1 MVAPALRLS
10 NDVINR
16 HVTEREVGQT
26 PIAQPLLL
34 TIERVSMRSVVRETF
49 GGTRDVRPVNDRPQ
63 NPFTLIKPEFSLQ
76 PEPNQLHCP
85 W

>member
-16 HVTEREVGQT
+16 HIAEREMGT
-26 PIAQPLLL
+26 TAIAQPFLLP
-34 TIERVSMRSVVRETF
+34 IERVSMRSVVRESF
-49 GGTRDVRPVNDRPQ
+49 RRTRDVCAVNDRPQ
-63 NPFTLIKPEFSLQ
+63 NPFTLIKPEFSLK
-76 PEPNQLHCP
+76 PVPNQLHCP

>member
-1 MVAPALRLS
+1 MIATALRLG
-10 NDVINR
+10 NDVIDC
-16 HVTEREVGQT
+16 HVAEREMRPT

-34 TIERVSMRSVVRETF
+34 PIERMFVRSVVGESF
-49 GGTRDVRPVNDRPQ
+49 GGERDVCAVNDRPQ

-76 PEPNQLHCP
+76 PIPNQLYCP